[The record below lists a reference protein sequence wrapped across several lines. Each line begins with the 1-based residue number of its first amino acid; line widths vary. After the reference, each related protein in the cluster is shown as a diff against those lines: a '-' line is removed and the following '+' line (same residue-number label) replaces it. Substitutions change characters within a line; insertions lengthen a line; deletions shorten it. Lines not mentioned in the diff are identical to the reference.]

1 MSKPPFRILSAL
13 ILFLPVAALPQ
24 TGTDFPVKPVR
35 WVAPF
40 ATGGFSDIL
49 ARHLG
54 PQLTEGWRQTVV
66 VENRPGAGGT
76 VAAESVLRA
85 PADGYTIFAGTIS
98 SHAINVA
105 LRPDLPYHPIR
116 DFAPVTMLAKQPSL
130 LVAHPSLPVRDFKDL
145 VAIARRNPGKLTY
158 GTPGIGTSMHMS
170 AELIKQLSGA
180 DITHVPYK
188 SGGAVLTEVVGGH
201 VPVAVIGFAVVAPQV
216 KQGRLRAIGVTSATR
231 SPALPEVPTLAE
243 QGLRGLEVTSWHAI
257 FVRTGTPAAVVGRL
271 NRTFVQVLGRP
282 DNRRHFEREG
292 AELVSSTP
300 QELAAFV
307 DAEIARWTKVAHA
320 GGIRAN

>member
-1 MSKPPFRILSAL
+1 MSKPPFRVLSAL
-13 ILFLPVAALPQ
+13 ILFLPVAALPH
-24 TGTDFPVKPVR
+24 TGTDF
-35 WVAPF
+35 
-40 ATGGFSDIL
+40 
-49 ARHLG
+49 
-54 PQLTEGWRQTVV
+54 
-66 VENRPGAGGT
+66 
-76 VAAESVLRA
+76 
-85 PADGYTIFAGTIS
+85 
-98 SHAINVA
+98 
-105 LRPDLPYHPIR
+105 
-116 DFAPVTMLAKQPSL
+116 PVTMLAKQPSL
-130 LVAHPSLPVRDFKDL
+130 LVVHPSLPVPDFKDL
-145 VAIARRNPGKLTY
+145 VAIARRNPGKVTY

-231 SPALPEVPTLAE
+231 SPALPEVATLAE

-271 NRTFVQVLGRP
+271 NRTFVQVPGRP

-307 DAEIARWTKVAHA
+307 DAEIARWTKVARA